1 MQNVDIT
8 IVGAGSAGLTLAL
21 LLAPLGLQIV
31 VLEQGSA
38 PHSSNIN
45 HQRVSALNLASQRVL
60 SHIGAWP
67 AIAAT
72 AQSYN
77 RMQVWDADSFARIE
91 FDAATERLAELGW
104 ICDNEQIRVALYQQ
118 LQQLSNVR
126 FEFNCSINSL
136 VQSERDVLIN
146 INQQQLLLSRLLVGA
161 DGVNSMVRTAMQLPL
176 THWDYEQQAIVATI
190 NTEQPHQNTA
200 RQVFLPTGPLALL
213 PLPDP
218 QQCSI
223 VWSCHPERAT
233 ELLAMDNNAFNQA
246 LTAASNSVLGVLQL
260 HNAPTAFGLKMR
272 YATNWLR
279 GRVVLVADAA
289 HSIHPLAG
297 QGMNLGLMD
306 VTALAELISEYVSN
320 NKDFTDNRMLRRYE
334 RWRKAEAQTL
344 IAAMEAF
351 KRGFS
356 SSQPLLKLVR
366 AVGMSSVNQLPWL
379 KGQII
384 AAALGNSGDL
394 PKLARPQAKTARRA

>member
-21 LLAPLGLQIV
+21 LLAPLGLSIV
-31 VLEQGSA
+31 VLEQGGA

-45 HQRVSALNLASQRVL
+45 HQRVSALNLASMRVL
-60 SHIGAWP
+60 SHVGAWP

-91 FDAATERLAELGW
+91 FDAKAERLSELGW
-104 ICDNEQIRVALYQQ
+104 ICDNEQVRVALYQQ
-118 LQQLSNVR
+118 LQQHSNVR
-126 FEFNCSINSL
+126 CEFNCTINSL
-136 VQSERDVLIN
+136 AQSERDVLIN

-161 DGVNSMVRTAMQLPL
+161 DGVNSMVRTAMQLPV

-190 NTEQPHQNTA
+190 DTTQPHQSTA

-223 VWSCHPERAT
+223 VWSCNFERAAQ
-233 ELLAMDNNAFNQA
+233 LLALDNNAFSQA

-260 HNAPTAFGLKMR
+260 HTEPKAFGLKMR
-272 YATNWLR
+272 YASSWLR

-306 VTALAELISEYVSN
+306 VAALAELISEYVSD
-320 NKDFTDNRMLRRYE
+320 NKDFTDNRLLRRYE

-344 IAAMEAF
+344 ITAMEAF

-356 SSQPLLKLVR
+356 NSQPLLKLVR
-366 AVGMSSVNQLPWL
+366 AVGMSGINQLPWL

-394 PKLARPQAKTARRA
+394 PKLARPQAKTARSA

>member
-8 IVGAGSAGLTLAL
+8 VVGAGSAGLTLAL
-21 LLAPLGLQIV
+21 LLAPLGLSIV
-31 VLEQGSA
+31 VLEQGDA

-45 HQRVSALNLASQRVL
+45 HQRVSALNLASMRVL

-91 FDAATERLAELGW
+91 FDAKAERLSELGW
-104 ICDNEQIRVALYQQ
+104 ICDNEQVRVALYQQ
-118 LQQLSNVR
+118 LQQHSNVR
-126 FEFNCSINSL
+126 CEFNCTINSL
-136 VQSERDVLIN
+136 AQSERDVLIN

-190 NTEQPHQNTA
+190 DTTQPHQNTA

-223 VWSCHPERAT
+223 VWSCTPQRAA
-233 ELLAMDNNAFNQA
+233 ELLAMEETAFNQA
-246 LTAASNSVLGVLQL
+246 LTAASNSVLGVLARQTV
-260 HNAPTAFGLKMR
+260 PQAFALKMR
-272 YATNWLR
+272 YASSWVR
-279 GRVVLVADAA
+279 GRAVLVADAA

-306 VTALAELISEYVSN
+306 VASLAELINEAVANNQDFSE
-320 NKDFTDNRMLRRYE
+320 TRLLRRYE

-356 SSQPLLKLVR
+356 NKQPLLKLVR
-366 AVGMSSVNQLPWL
+366 AVGMNGVDQLPWL
-379 KGQII
+379 KSKII

-394 PKLARPQAKTARRA
+394 PKLAQPRQKIQHSA